1 MPKIPTYDALQV
13 RDQALPQVYQS
24 EARADLIP
32 ALGNGRMLS
41 KAGEAIG
48 NLANSMDKMRETE
61 DATAVFQ
68 AETLARDKYIQF
80 QAEARKRQ
88 GINAD
93 GLVKDT
99 EKFWEEQAQ
108 GANLTSDRQRE
119 LFIKRLTPL
128 RQSSVESMGAFE
140 FNQKE
145 SALFEGAISSMNG
158 AIRLASENPIDA
170 KLKEQAQAN
179 IRQNIGFMAF
189 KKGWTT
195 DQQKDEKLKFTN
207 SLHAATLYKLVDLDA
222 KKAQEY
228 ISSLTSDEMDVGTRA
243 KFEGMIQDG
252 LVLRT
257 AQDESDKY
265 EVKVATGK
273 MTEQDVLQDIS
284 ARFEGKAEEAVKM
297 EYKRRV
303 ADQDAMRE
311 KSQKA
316 AADEAWQIFERTGSM
331 SSIPPSLR
339 NKMDGRDIRAI
350 KHEAQAMADR
360 AARAADGAKER
371 KYPDTNWDTYIQLRE
386 KGLAGDLSPDDV
398 RRNLDKLGKAE
409 REGLLDIAGKA
420 KDPAK
425 LKEVQTID
433 SQIKASTA
441 TLNLKGSEAAIFEGK
456 VRQRIDAEFQGKPTN
471 SQQRQAIIDDML
483 MQGEV
488 LSGSIF
494 KNDPNYRKYEVYG
507 TPEANKFMPKDK
519 EIIDRFTKR
528 HGKPPTDA
536 ELNAVKQNLTKGN

>member
-24 EARADLIP
+24 DARADLIP
-32 ALGNGRMLS
+32 ALGNSRMLS

-48 NLANSMDKMRETE
+48 SLATAMDKQKDQE

-68 AETLARDKYIQF
+68 AETVARNNYLKF
-80 QAEARKRQ
+80 QAESRKRQ
-88 GINAD
+88 GINAN
-93 GLVKDT
+93 GLVGDT

-108 GANLTSDRQRE
+108 GASLTSDRQRE

-140 FNQKE
+140 FNEKR
-145 SALFEGAISSMNG
+145 AANLEGAKASMAS
-158 AIRLASENPIDA
+158 AIDLAAANPLDA
-170 KLKEQAQAN
+170 KIRQQALDN
-179 IRQNIGFMAF
+179 IRQNNSWIA
-189 KKGWTT
+189 TT
-195 DQQKDEKLKFTN
+195 NGDTPEVQAQSMLTYTN
-207 SLHAATLYKLVDLDA
+207 TLHASVVQKLVDSDVKAAQAYMAEYGDQMTTKTKLALDSQI
-222 KKAQEY
+222 QEGVV
-228 ISSLTSDEMDVGTRA
+228 I
-243 KFEGMIQDG
+243 
-252 LVLRT
+252 RT

-265 EVKVATGK
+265 EAKVATGK

-360 AARAADGAKER
+360 AAAANKER
-371 KYPDTNWDTYIQLRE
+371 KYPNTDW
-386 KGLAGDLSPDDV
+386 
-398 RRNLDKLGKAE
+398 
-409 REGLLDIAGKA
+409 
-420 KDPAK
+420 
-425 LKEVQTID
+425 
-433 SQIKASTA
+433 
-441 TLNLKGSEAAIFEGK
+441 
-456 VRQRIDAEFQGKPTN
+456 
-471 SQQRQAIIDDML
+471 
-483 MQGEV
+483 
-488 LSGSIF
+488 
-494 KNDPNYRKYEVYG
+494 EVYG
-507 TPEANKFMPKDK
+507 ALRQKAFNGKLDVLMVNQNFPFLGAK
-519 EIIDRFTKR
+519 ERETLLDLATK
-528 HGKPPTDA
+528 
-536 ELNAVKQNLTKGN
+536 KGNPNELKAIATIDQQVNAQTDSLKIKDDEKGKFRALIYKDLEDQQRSKGRELTFTERQERIDYWLTEGKIPGALWGTSGRRFELQGNENFGEFVTPGEKPRIKPIKAKAAGSMDPLDTFRK